1 MQRELNLSEE
11 EARLLATILLNERD
25 ATREEIRRTDNQF
38 YKQDVQRREELIERI
53 LDQVQ
58 RSLHTVAT

>member
-1 MQRELNLSEE
+1 MEREIHLSEE
-11 EARLLATILLNERD
+11 EARLLATVLLSERD

-38 YKQDVQRREELIERI
+38 YKQEVQRRELLIEKI

-58 RSLHTVAT
+58 RSLHTATT